1 MHWFIDPIKNH
12 YSNFSGRTTRK
23 EYWMFILIYFLVT
36 IVLSIIL
43 KIVKLDILLILFQ
56 LALLIPSIAIAT
68 RRLHD
73 TNKSGWWQ
81 LIGLIPLL
89 GVVIIIVLLAQPRKE
104 GANDYV
110 TRAAE
115 TPSDD
120 VQHQPTTPEA
130 KEVVDEKDISKISEN
145 DGEVANEEADVQAS
159 KA

>member
-89 GVVIIIVLLAQPRKE
+89 GVVIIIVLLV
-104 GANDYV
+104 Y
-110 TRAAE
+110 
-115 TPSDD
+115 
-120 VQHQPTTPEA
+120 
-130 KEVVDEKDISKISEN
+130 ISMKI
-145 DGEVANEEADVQAS
+145 
-159 KA
+159 KK